1 MATKGYAAVAQQ
13 CADIIEDARK
23 GVFKSV
29 YLLMGEEPYYPDLV
43 CKAIMEYALQEWE
56 RDFNE
61 TVFYGADA
69 DAEKVITAARRFP
82 MMAERQVVVVKEAQA
97 MKELE
102 QLAIYC
108 ENPLPETV
116 FVICLHGAKA
126 DKRRAL
132 YKNALKYGVVVESPL
147 LKDYE
152 LPGWISSYYRSLS
165 LDIDPEAASLLAEA
179 AGTDLSR
186 IAAETEKLLKNLPV
200 GTKTVSAAD
209 IERNVGISREFSVF
223 ELTRQLSMKN
233 APAALRT
240 TFFIGS
246 APRFVLAMSVGA
258 LFTHFQRILR
268 YEALLEKDRHP
279 SQEDKA
285 RVLGVSPFF
294 FREYDAA
301 VANYPMRKCMAVI
314 SLLAEYDYRSK
325 GGDGGEATQGELL
338 TELVTKILNI

>member
-1 MATKGYAAVAQQ
+1 MAAKGYAALAQQ
-13 CADIIEDARK
+13 CADIIEDARR

-102 QLAIYC
+102 QLALYC

-116 FVICLHGAKA
+116 FIICLHGAKA

-132 YKNALKYGVVVESPL
+132 YKNALKYGIVVESPL
-147 LKDYE
+147 LRDYE
-152 LPGWISSYYRSLS
+152 LPGWISEYYRSLS
-165 LDIDPEAASLLAEA
+165 LEIDPEAAGLLAEA

-200 GTKTVSAAD
+200 GTKSVSAAD

-233 APAALRT
+233 ASKALRT
-240 TFFIGS
+240 AFFIGS
-246 APRFVLAMSVGA
+246 APRFMLAMSVGA

-268 YEALLEKDRHP
+268 YEALLGKDPHP
-279 SQEDKA
+279 SQEDKI

-301 VANYPMRKCMAVI
+301 VANYPLRKCMAVI

-338 TELVTKILNI
+338 TELVSKILNI